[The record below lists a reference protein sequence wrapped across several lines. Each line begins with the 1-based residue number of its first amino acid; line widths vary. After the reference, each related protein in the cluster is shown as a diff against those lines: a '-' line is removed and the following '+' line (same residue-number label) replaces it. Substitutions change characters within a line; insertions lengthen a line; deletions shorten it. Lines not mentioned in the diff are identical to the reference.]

1 MRSEPSTIR
10 NYGKLLLDLAQTVPD
25 GMVAFFTSYSYM
37 QEIVR
42 EWHEVCAP
50 CKEGVTRGV
59 RWGSARACPGYFV
72 LLPPGASRIKVLE
85 NTRRDR
91 P

>member
-1 MRSEPSTIR
+1 MRSEPATIR

-50 CKEGVTRGV
+50 CKEEVTRGV
-59 RWGSARACPGYFV
+59 RWGSARARPGYSV
-72 LLPPGASRIKVLE
+72 LLPPKGFRMQVLG
-85 NTRRDR
+85 NTRRDC